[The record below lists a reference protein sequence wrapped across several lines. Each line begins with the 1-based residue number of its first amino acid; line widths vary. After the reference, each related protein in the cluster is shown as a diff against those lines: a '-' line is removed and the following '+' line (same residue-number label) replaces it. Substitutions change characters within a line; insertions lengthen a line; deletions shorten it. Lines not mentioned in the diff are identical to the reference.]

1 MGKGKLKKFIQNT
14 TYQHVIEP
22 EVKEFIS
29 IDHPIK
35 GKWNERIFKNN
46 HPIVLE
52 LGCGK
57 GEYTV
62 GLSKLFSKKNFIGV
76 DIKGARIWKGA
87 TQVENEKIT
96 NAAFLRTRIELITSF
111 FVENEVDEIWITFP
125 DPQMKKKRAKKR
137 LSSSVFLSK
146 YQQLLKNNG
155 IVHLKTDSAFLYQYT
170 LKVIT
175 LNDLEIVKKTN
186 DLYAEK
192 PIDKTLNIQTHY
204 ENLHIDEGENI
215 NYICFKLDKYKKLV
229 EPETEQ
235 NEE

>member
-1 MGKGKLKKFIQNT
+1 MAKGKLERFKQNAN
-14 TYQHVIEP
+14 YKHVIQP
-22 EVKEFIS
+22 EVKEFVF

-35 GKWNERIFKNN
+35 GKWNENLFKNN
-46 HPIVLE
+46 QPIVLE

-62 GLSKLFSKKNFIGV
+62 GLSKLFPKKNFIGV

-96 NAAFLRTRIELITSF
+96 NAAFLRTRIELISSF

-125 DPQMKKKRAKKR
+125 DPQKKKRRAKKR

-155 IVHLKTDSAFLYQYT
+155 IVHLKTDSTFLYEYT

-175 LNDLEIVKKTN
+175 LNNLEIVKKTT
-186 DLYAEK
+186 DLYTEK
-192 PIDKTLNIQTHY
+192 WTDKMLSIQTHY

-229 EPETEQ
+229 EPEIEE
-235 NEE
+235 NEK